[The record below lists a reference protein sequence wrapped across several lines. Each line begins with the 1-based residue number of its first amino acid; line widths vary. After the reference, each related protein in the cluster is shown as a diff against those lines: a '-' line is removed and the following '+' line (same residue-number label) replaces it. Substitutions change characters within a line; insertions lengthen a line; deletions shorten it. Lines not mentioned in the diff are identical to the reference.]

1 MGDTIDSQA
10 IQDEI
15 TELERRLKDAKA
27 RLKENHPN
35 QALNPP
41 AKILPIDDGKGA
53 SIRCILL

>member
-27 RLKENHPN
+27 RLRVDHPN
-35 QALNPP
+35 QPPNPL
-41 AKILPIDDGKGA
+41 AKILPNDGKGA
-53 SIRCILL
+53 SIQCILL

>member
-27 RLKENHPN
+27 RLKGDHLN
-35 QALNPP
+35 QVLNPS
-41 AKILPIDDGKGA
+41 AKILPNDGKGA
-53 SIRCILL
+53 SIQCILL